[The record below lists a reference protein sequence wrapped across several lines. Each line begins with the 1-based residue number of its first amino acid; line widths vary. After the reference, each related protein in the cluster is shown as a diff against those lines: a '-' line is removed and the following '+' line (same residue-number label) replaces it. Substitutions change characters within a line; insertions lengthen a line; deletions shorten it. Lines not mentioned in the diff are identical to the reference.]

1 MFERRDIWE
10 LSEEKTWHP
19 IIESY
24 ARAVGAMQGRDGTD
38 FSDPTSW
45 RYLAN
50 IHGVDLEELPRRS
63 WPRGATWRECQHS
76 SWFFLPW
83 HRIYLHYFEQVVR
96 QTIVDLGGPDD
107 WALPYWDY
115 SDPERENVRRLPPA
129 FREQQMPSGDPNP
142 LFVSQR
148 RTTPL
153 DINQGDELPEALVD
167 TGDAMA
173 MRFFSRLRI
182 DVDPDPEEI
191 FLATGFGGPT
201 TGWNHVEGRP
211 GVLEISPHGG
221 VHVGVGGWMSDF
233 NTAARDPVFWL
244 HHSNI
249 DRLWEAWLALGDPS
263 NRRNLEF
270 RNPPGRLHRRA
281 EGWYNMWFKVG
292 GGASAV
298 TLRIR
303 EVLDTTKSPL
313 NYRYSNIS
321 LPAPAPAVL
330 AASADTESRFA
341 EEEPVPQQGPQDIFP
356 EMVSASDDRVPLAAT
371 PTEVEVAGGAP
382 SGPALMAEGTE
393 GAQPRRVYLKVEN
406 VRGKE
411 LAAASYLVYVNLPP
425 GEDPTN
431 HEDRRVGQVTMF
443 GVREASKG
451 DEEHSGSGLT
461 FSFDITPLVQRL
473 QATGEWDAERV
484 RVSFHPVLPAPE
496 QGEDVSVGRVSLF
509 YA

>member
-1 MFERRDIWE
+1 
-10 LSEEKTWHP
+10 
-19 IIESY
+19 
-24 ARAVGAMQGRDGTD
+24 
-38 FSDPTSW
+38 
-45 RYLAN
+45 
-50 IHGVDLEELPRRS
+50 
-63 WPRGATWRECQHS
+63 
-76 SWFFLPW
+76 
-83 HRIYLHYFEQVVR
+83 
-96 QTIVDLGGPDD
+96 
-107 WALPYWDY
+107 
-115 SDPERENVRRLPPA
+115 
-129 FREQQMPSGDPNP
+129 
-142 LFVSQR
+142 
-148 RTTPL
+148 
-153 DINQGDELPEALVD
+153 
-167 TGDAMA
+167 

-201 TGWNHVEGRP
+201 TGWNHDEGRP
-211 GVLEISPHGG
+211 GVLEVSPHGG